1 MADEGVRMWVVEQ
14 EPTSPGSVSSQSSR
28 STPKS
33 GGLRALAGM
42 LGQSLGFGLD
52 APVVATDDFYHLTAQ
67 HISGDVVS
75 FEKFRG
81 KVTLVMNVASK

>member
-33 GGLRALAGM
+33 G
-42 LGQSLGFGLD
+42 
-52 APVVATDDFYHLTAQ
+52 HHQ
-67 HISGDVVS
+67 H
-75 FEKFRG
+75 R
-81 KVTLVMNVASK
+81 